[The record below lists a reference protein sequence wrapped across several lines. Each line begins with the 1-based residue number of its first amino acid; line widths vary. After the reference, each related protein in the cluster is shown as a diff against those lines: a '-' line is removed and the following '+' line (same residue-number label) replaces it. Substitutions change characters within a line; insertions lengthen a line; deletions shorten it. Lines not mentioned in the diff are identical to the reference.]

1 MQKKKNVVVI
11 STLPKIVIRGEGLV
25 ENVAIPSTFTKRITR
40 GEGLVENAMALVM
53 SKSKG

>member
-1 MQKKKNVVVI
+1 VQKKKNVVVI

-40 GEGLVENAMALVM
+40 GEGLVENAIALAM
-53 SKSKG
+53 SK